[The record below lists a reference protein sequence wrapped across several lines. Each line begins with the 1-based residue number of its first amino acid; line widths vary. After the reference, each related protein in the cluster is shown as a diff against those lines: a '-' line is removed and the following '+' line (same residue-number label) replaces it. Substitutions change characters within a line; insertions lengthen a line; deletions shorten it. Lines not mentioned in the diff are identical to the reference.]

1 MTNNSS
7 SKIFKNLDE
16 QIQILLD
23 KGLIIDDIEK
33 TKVILL
39 RENYFFISGY
49 RHIFMKSKKIN
60 QFIEGT
66 TFEELYSMFLFD
78 RKIRNIYFKNILIVE
93 NNMKSILSYQL
104 SKKYGFKEKDYLDP
118 KNFTVDSMKVRQ
130 VHDIINKMK
139 RQIRVNG
146 SQHAATYHYIANYG
160 YVPLWILVKVL
171 SFGLISELYGILK
184 TEDQLKIANMYKTDI
199 ETLCTYLCIL
209 ANYRN
214 ICAHE
219 EVLYEHKTQRT
230 LNDYRIHQ
238 KLNIEKIDGQYKY
251 GVNDMFA
258 VIIILKN
265 MLSESEFT
273 DFINEISYEVDV
285 LQGKIHT
292 VSINSILNTCGFP
305 DNWRDIMEI

>member
-1 MTNNSS
+1 M
-7 SKIFKNLDE
+7 
-16 QIQILLD
+16 
-23 KGLIIDDIEK
+23 
-33 TKVILL
+33 
-39 RENYFFISGY
+39 
-49 RHIFMKSKKIN
+49 
-60 QFIEGT
+60 
-66 TFEELYSMFLFD
+66 
-78 RKIRNIYFKNILIVE
+78 
-93 NNMKSILSYQL
+93 
-104 SKKYGFKEKDYLDP
+104 
-118 KNFTVDSMKVRQ
+118 
-130 VHDIINKMK
+130 
-139 RQIRVNG
+139 
-146 SQHAATYHYIANYG
+146 
-160 YVPLWILVKVL
+160 VKVL

-219 EVLYEHKTQRT
+219 EVLYEHKTQRM

>member
-1 MTNNSS
+1 MIE
-7 SKIFKNLDE
+7 KQFKNLEE
-16 QIQILLD
+16 QIEIMKY
-23 KGLIIDDIEK
+23 KGLTINDPDF
-33 TKVILL
+33 TKQILL
-39 RENYFFISGY
+39 RENYFFLNGY
-49 RHIFMKSKKIN
+49 RYPLMKSMKDKR
-60 QFIEGT
+60 FLEGA
-66 TFEELYSMFLFD
+66 TFEELYSIFLFD
-78 RKIRNIYFKNILIVE
+78 RGIRNVFFKNLLIIE
-93 NNMKSILSYQL
+93 NNLKSIFSYQL
-104 SKKYGFKEKDYLDP
+104 SKRYGYREKDYLKA
-118 KNFTVDSMKVRQ
+118 KNFTQDKTKSRQ
-130 VHDIINKMK
+130 VNDLIHKMK

-219 EVLYEHKTQRT
+219 EVLYEHKTQRM

>member
-7 SKIFKNLDE
+7 NKIFKNLDE

-49 RHIFMKSKKIN
+49 RHLFMKSKKIN

-146 SQHAATYHYIANYG
+146 TKHSATLHYINNYG
-160 YVPLWILVKVL
+160 YIPLWILVKVL
-171 SFGLISELYGILK
+171 SLGIVSEFYSIL
-184 TEDQLKIANMYKTDI
+184 TVEDQTEIAAYFGVSVDTMKI
-199 ETLCTYLCIL
+199 YLGIL

-214 ICAHE
+214 LCAHE
-219 EVLYEHKTQRT
+219 DMLYSNRTQKSIPD
-230 LNDYRIHQ
+230 NEIHEIL
-238 KLNIEKIDGQYKY
+238 KINKIDDEYIY
-251 GVNDMFA
+251 GKNDLFS
-258 VIIILKN
+258 VIIMLKELLTKSDFNDFFNEFNYEMKILESKILT
-265 MLSESEFT
+265 LSKET
-273 DFINEISYEVDV
+273 
-285 LQGKIHT
+285 LLMK
-292 VSINSILNTCGFP
+292 LGFP
-305 DNWRDIMEI
+305 NNFEDIKEI